1 MARETP
7 LTGRLTGRASAA
19 LLCGV
24 VGCAEDAPVPGTEAH
39 ASSVIEA
46 YLGAPEPGLRA
57 MAADLV
63 GRASL
68 RKYADRLTEML
79 EDPEPRVRAAAVGA
93 EVRLGGPRAAELI
106 GAAMR
111 AQPGREV
118 AYLSLVGAT
127 RDPEVLRVLLEGAFD
142 APQAETRSRALAAA
156 ADVPIDLQRPLT
168 DRALLDADPQVRM
181 QAVRL
186 AYAQGRADSL
196 PQLLSALLEGYTERR
211 AEAARLLG
219 DVREYAAVPALMHA
233 AGDPEGVVAL
243 VARASLCR
251 LGAPGLC
258 AGLRDAFGVRDAA
271 RIEPAIEAL
280 VRTGGEAAR
289 DLLPSAL
296 GHPEATVRGVATCAL
311 AAAPPGPLDA
321 LCTTH
326 LDDEDPRA
334 RACAAIVALRVAPE
348 KALRVIEAAA
358 FGTNPSLRIAITE
371 RLVARH
377 RAAPD
382 EHSARGLRALAG
394 LGVEE
399 ARAET
404 STDSPLLP
412 LETALPALEALL
424 AAGTESMRRDDGE
437 RALSSPR
444 PEVRALVSLMVAE
457 GRAPDPGPA
466 LARATDDPVAAVRL
480 AAAAARLRSTE

>member
-1 MARETP
+1 M
-7 LTGRLTGRASAA
+7 RAYAA
-19 LLCGV
+19 LLGGV
-24 VGCAEDAPVPGTEAH
+24 LGCADALPVPGTDAH
-39 ASSVIEA
+39 AVSVVEA
-46 YLGAPEPGLRA
+46 YLASPEPGLRA

-68 RKYADRLTEML
+68 RNYADRVTQLL
-79 EDPEPRVRAAAVGA
+79 GDPEPRVRAAAVGA
-93 EVRLGGPRAAELI
+93 QVRLGGPRAAELV
-106 GAAMR
+106 GATMR
-111 AQPGREV
+111 AQPGREA
-118 AYLSLVGAT
+118 AYLSLLGAT
-127 RDPEVLRVLLEGAFD
+127 RDPEVIRVVLDGAYD
-142 APQAETRSRALAAA
+142 APLAEIRSRALAAA
-156 ADVPIDLQRPLT
+156 AHVPVELQRALT
-168 DRALLDADPQVRM
+168 DRALLDPDPQVRM

-196 PQLLSALLEGYTERR
+196 PQLLSALLEGSAERR

-219 DVREYAAVPALMHA
+219 DLREYAAVPALMHA

-258 AGLRDAFGVRDAA
+258 MGLRDAFAVRDAE

-280 VRTGGEAAR
+280 VRTGGAAAR

-311 AAAPPGPLDA
+311 AAAPPGPLDD

-358 FGTNPSLRIAITE
+358 YGTNPSLRTAITE

-377 RAAPD
+377 RASPD
-382 EHSARGLRALAG
+382 AHSARGLRALAG
-394 LGVEE
+394 LDRED
-399 ARAET
+399 ARPET
-404 STDSPLLP
+404 SMDAPLLP
-412 LETALPALEALL
+412 LETTLPALEALL
-424 AAGTESMRRDDGE
+424 AAGDESARRDDAE
-437 RALSSPR
+437 RALASPR
-444 PEVRALVSLMVAE
+444 PEVRALVSLMVAD

-480 AAAAARLRSTE
+480 AAAAARLRPTE